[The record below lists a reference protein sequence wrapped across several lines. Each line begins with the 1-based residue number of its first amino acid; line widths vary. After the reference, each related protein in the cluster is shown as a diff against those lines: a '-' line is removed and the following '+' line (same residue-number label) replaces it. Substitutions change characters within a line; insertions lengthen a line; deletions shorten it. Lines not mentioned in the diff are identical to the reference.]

1 MRTLPTRL
9 LIPIAAVAALAL
21 LGAGCGGSKKSS
33 SSNATSTP
41 NTSATTTTTPGGG
54 TTVAETATD
63 FKFSQPKP
71 TVKSG
76 AVTIK
81 EVNKGQTPHSI
92 ELEGNGIGEKRAGTI
107 GPGQSNTLKV
117 NLKPGKYEFYC
128 PVDGHKQLGMK
139 GELTVR

>member
-21 LGAGCGGSKKSS
+21 LGAGCGGSKKT

-41 NTSATTTTTPGGG
+41 RTTASTPATGAGGH
-54 TTVAETATD
+54 TLAETATD

-81 EVNKGQTPHSI
+81 EVNRGQTPHSI

-107 GPGQSNTLKV
+107 GPGQSTTLKV

>member
-21 LGAGCGGSKKSS
+21 LGAGCGSSKKT
-33 SSNATSTP
+33 SSNATSAPRTTASTP
-41 NTSATTTTTPGGG
+41 ATGGASAGGR
-54 TTVAETATD
+54 TLAETATD

-81 EVNKGQTPHSI
+81 EVNRGQTPHSI
-92 ELEGNGIGEKRAGTI
+92 ELEGNGIG
-107 GPGQSNTLKV
+107 
-117 NLKPGKYEFYC
+117 
-128 PVDGHKQLGMK
+128 
-139 GELTVR
+139 